1 MKKQYKILCLTDHRH
16 HSAENS
22 IYELLKT
29 MSAHPGAKYVDVAT
43 RGDSR
48 NDDFFFGLQTDQ
60 LYVSR
65 VEATFSYAKAF
76 DTWSLAHK
84 RPLSHYDIILLR
96 LPRPIPDGF
105 FDFLTAHFPENA
117 IINRP
122 SAIKETGSK
131 AFLQSVREL
140 CPPIH
145 LCRNLRDIEAIR
157 NSFPI
162 VLKPFEGYG
171 GRGILKISGN
181 EVWEGDKKF
190 TYQAFRDAYLDDPT
204 PYLAMKYLE
213 YVDQGDKRVL
223 VAGRSVIGAS
233 LRKPAEGSW
242 MCNVSQG
249 GTSHYAELEPEEWH
263 IAHQLIQI
271 LNPRGIVL
279 FGFDTLMDQDGKRKL
294 SEINTLSVGGLVQAG
309 ELSGEPVVQRVV
321 DAFWEYIHSCSR

>member
-105 FDFLTAHFPENA
+105 LTFLRLISLKMPLSTVHPRLK
-117 IINRP
+117 RP
-122 SAIKETGSK
+122 VVRLFCRVSGSY
-131 AFLQSVREL
+131 
-140 CPPIH
+140 
-145 LCRNLRDIEAIR
+145 
-157 NSFPI
+157 
-162 VLKPFEGYG
+162 VLLFTFVE
-171 GRGILKISGN
+171 ISG
-181 EVWEGDKKF
+181 
-190 TYQAFRDAYLDDPT
+190 
-204 PYLAMKYLE
+204 
-213 YVDQGDKRVL
+213 
-223 VAGRSVIGAS
+223 I
-233 LRKPAEGSW
+233 
-242 MCNVSQG
+242 
-249 GTSHYAELEPEEWH
+249 
-263 IAHQLIQI
+263 
-271 LNPRGIVL
+271 
-279 FGFDTLMDQDGKRKL
+279 
-294 SEINTLSVGGLVQAG
+294 
-309 ELSGEPVVQRVV
+309 
-321 DAFWEYIHSCSR
+321 